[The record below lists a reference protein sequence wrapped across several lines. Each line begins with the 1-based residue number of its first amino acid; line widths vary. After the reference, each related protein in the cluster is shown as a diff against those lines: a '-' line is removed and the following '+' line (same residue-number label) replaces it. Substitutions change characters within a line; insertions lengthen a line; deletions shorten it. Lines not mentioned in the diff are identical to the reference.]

1 MENKYSNK
9 YVIETGMG
17 LQNVDNIKNSS
28 YFINETEKYINGDI
42 SLLDLEKI
50 IVSYYENKPHENNR
64 NKEADIV
71 AIRIAKV
78 ISDDSF
84 SFTVGQLI
92 SIHKQL
98 FSDIFDHAGKIR
110 TYNFTKK
117 EWVLDGASI
126 WYGDFRE
133 LEATLQYDFDVEKHF
148 NYSGLSINEII
159 DHLSIF
165 VSNLWQ
171 IHAFEEGNTRTT
183 AVFFIKYLRN
193 LGFDVTND
201 AFSKNAWY
209 FRNALVRANYK
220 DIQNGVFEDRTF
232 LIKFLRNL
240 LLNEDNPLN
249 NRELHINAI
258 VKEKNISKE
267 TRVITMIRNNPH
279 IKSDEIALH
288 LNVSVR
294 TVKSIIAALKND
306 GKIERI
312 NGKKHGYWKVI

>member
-42 SLLDLEKI
+42 SLLDLEKTI
-50 IVSYYENKPHENNR
+50 ASYYENKPDENNR

-98 FSDIFDHAGKIR
+98 FSDIFDHAGKTR

-117 EWVLDGASI
+117 EWVLDGASV

-133 LEATLQYDFDVEKHF
+133 LEATLQYDFDLEKHF

-183 AVFFIKYLRN
+183 AVFLIKYLRS

-220 DIQNGVFEDRTF
+220 DIQNGVFEDRAF

-240 LLNEDNPLN
+240 LLNENNPLN
-249 NRELHINAI
+249 NRELHINAV
-258 VKEKNISKE
+258 VKGKNISKE
-267 TRVITMIRNNPH
+267 ARIITMIRNNPN
-279 IKSDEIALH
+279 IKSDEMALH

-294 TVKSIIAALKND
+294 TVKNIIATLKND
-306 GKIERI
+306 GKIVRI
-312 NGKKHGYWKVI
+312 NGKKYGYWKVI